1 MLKIQGQFFTS
12 PKITLTI
19 YIYSCTFTIN
29 NIINSHTYIKI
40 HSHSSNF
47 NFILYPNN

>member
-19 YIYSCTFTIN
+19 YIYSHTFTIN
-29 NIINSHTYIKI
+29 NIVNSHAYTKI

-47 NFILYPNN
+47 NFYPLP

>member
-12 PKITLTI
+12 LKIALTI
-19 YIYSCTFTIN
+19 YIYSYTFTIN

-40 HSHSSNF
+40 NSHSSNF
-47 NFILYPNN
+47 NFYPLP